1 MDNAAIND
9 TDLQLPEYELGI
21 RETVE
26 EAVRDAS
33 AAFNIFRDISFSL
46 RKKIIANIRL
56 SLAKQTRFLAG
67 MAVAETGFGRIE
79 DKILKCGLV
88 IEKTPGVEGRAYKP
102 TAAYFGDY
110 GVTFLNGA
118 PFGIIAAITPSTNPA
133 ATIINNSITM
143 LSAGNVV
150 VFHVHP
156 HAGKVST
163 TAVMLINKAILEAGC
178 PVNLIYSIKAT
189 THDTSRQIM
198 THPDVKLLVVT
209 GGPDVVKSAMT
220 SGKRTIAAG
229 PGNPPVIVDETA
241 DIEEAGECIVKGA
254 SFDNNVL
261 CIAEK
266 EVFVVDSV
274 TEPLKQEMQ
283 KYHAYE
289 LSPDEL
295 EKITDLVFLEKDGVK
310 SVNRKYIGKDAAI
323 IAGDAGITVPAETRL
338 LFGETNFGH
347 PLVQHEQLMPVLP
360 LVRVRDWQQAMDFAL
375 KAEHGF
381 HHSAMIH
388 STNIERIMVVAKL
401 MNVSIFVENGHSL
414 SGLGFEGEG
423 YTSMT
428 IAGPTG
434 EGITGPWTFV
444 RQRRFVM
451 QDAFRGA
458 LGSLPHG

>member
-1 MDNAAIND
+1 M
-9 TDLQLPEYELGI
+9 
-21 RETVE
+21 
-26 EAVRDAS
+26 S
-33 AAFNIFRDISFSL
+33 A
-46 RKKIIANIRL
+46 
-56 SLAKQTRFLAG
+56 
-67 MAVAETGFGRIE
+67 
-79 DKILKCGLV
+79 
-88 IEKTPGVEGRAYKP
+88 
-102 TAAYFGDY
+102 
-110 GVTFLNGA
+110 
-118 PFGIIAAITPSTNPA
+118 
-133 ATIINNSITM
+133 
-143 LSAGNVV
+143 
-150 VFHVHP
+150 
-156 HAGKVST
+156 
-163 TAVMLINKAILEAGC
+163 
-178 PVNLIYSIKAT
+178 
-189 THDTSRQIM
+189 
-198 THPDVKLLVVT
+198 
-209 GGPDVVKSAMT
+209 
-220 SGKRTIAAG
+220 
-229 PGNPPVIVDETA
+229 GNPPVIVDETA

-274 TEPLKQEMQ
+274 TEALKQEMQ
-283 KYHAYE
+283 KYNAYE
-289 LSPDEL
+289 LSPAEL
-295 EKITDLVFLEKDGVK
+295 EKITNLVFLEKDGVK
-310 SVNRKYIGKDAAI
+310 CVNRKYIGKDAAI

-338 LFGETNFGH
+338 LFGEANFGH

-388 STNIERIMVVAKL
+388 STNIERVMVVAKL